1 MTAQGSYQ
9 NTSQGVTFEASAPI
23 QARPEVVW
31 DILTD
36 YRNGHPNILP
46 PKAFSDFRVVEGG
59 RGAGTVMTFR
69 FHVAG
74 ATRAVRHVVSAPD
87 PGRTLV
93 EGEPGGSSVTTFTL
107 TPLDDDQRTQVHIS
121 TVQRGQGGLR
131 GAIERLLT
139 PLLAPSMRR
148 IYQDELARLDAL
160 AQRWPSVQ
168 AGS

>member
-1 MTAQGSYQ
+1 MSAQSA
-9 NTSQGVTFEASAPI
+9 SQGVTFEASAPI
-23 QARPEVVW
+23 QAQPEVVW

-59 RGAGTVMTFR
+59 RGAGTVMTFK

-93 EGEPGGSSVTTFTL
+93 EGEPDGSSVTTFTL
-107 TPLDDDQRTQVHIS
+107 TPLDDGQRTQVHIS
-121 TVQRGQGGLR
+121 TIQRGQGGLR

-139 PLLAPSMRR
+139 PLLAPAMQR

-160 AQRWPSVQ
+160 AQRWPVGK
-168 AGS
+168 AGD

>member
-1 MTAQGSYQ
+1 MAAQ
-9 NTSQGVTFEASAPI
+9 NASQGITFEASAPI
-23 QARPEVVW
+23 QARPAVVW

-46 PKAFSDFRVVEGG
+46 PGAFSDFRVVEGG
-59 RGAGTVMTFR
+59 KGAGTVMTFT

-74 ATRAVRHVVSAPD
+74 ANRAVRHVVSAPD

-93 EGEPGGSSVTTFTL
+93 ESEPDGASVTTFTL
-107 TPLDDDQRTQVHIS
+107 TPLDDGQRTQVHIS

-139 PLLAPSMRR
+139 PLLAPTMRR
-148 IYQDELARLDAL
+148 IYLDELARLDAL
-160 AQRWPSVQ
+160 AQRWPTEAS
-168 AGS
+168 GG